1 MFDISMIWYAIF
13 IQSFVIGVL
22 ILLLLKYSR
31 KLSDA
36 QFKNRSQSTL
46 YGKISEQFIPFM
58 KTYPYTSKNFRFLG
72 SPIDGVQ
79 FEEDKIVLIEFK
91 SATSKLS
98 KRQREIR
105 ELVNQHKI
113 EFQEIRIN

>member
-1 MFDISMIWYAIF
+1 MLDISIIVYGTI
-13 IQSFVIGVL
+13 IQSFIIMLL
-22 ILLLLKYSR
+22 IASLFRYSR
-31 KLSDA
+31 KLADA
-36 QFKNRSQSTL
+36 KFKNRSQSTL

-58 KTYPYTSKNFRFLG
+58 KTYPYTSNDFRFLG

-79 FEEDKIVLIEFK
+79 FENDKIVLVEFK

-98 KRQREIR
+98 KKQREIR
-105 ELVNQHKI
+105 ELVNQHKV

>member
-1 MFDISMIWYAIF
+1 MLDISIIVYGF
-13 IQSFVIGVL
+13 LIQSLII
-22 ILLLLKYSR
+22 ILLVAGLFRYSR

-36 QFKNRSQSTL
+36 RFKNRSQSTL

-91 SATSKLS
+91 SASSKLS